1 MLLILFSGEFSALIL
16 KEDKTLGEYILNK
29 TKDVLR
35 EKVKPVKMQKL
46 LEVFVLITTCN
57 QLITERMV
65 VYS

>member
-16 KEDKTLGEYILNK
+16 KEDKTLEEYILNK